1 MKTLKL
7 NDKNMK
13 KFLVVL
19 GLLALVGGSIYL
31 IHNRKSPAPATQQG
45 LAGGYSFRAP
55 TQATSSIGSATQ
67 TLVLSADS
75 ARQFASFCNSTT
87 TTASYIS
94 LQIGATSTSPSG
106 IQIPGGSCYEMAPE
120 KGNLFTTAVYGQTT
134 AGTSTLTVVT
144 QSLAN

>member
-1 MKTLKL
+1 
-7 NDKNMK
+7 MK
-13 KFLVVL
+13 KFLIVL
-19 GLLALVGGSIYL
+19 GLLVLVGGSVYL
-31 IHNRKSPAPATQQG
+31 VHSHKSAPEIQQG
-45 LAGGYSFRAP
+45 MAGAQYFFRSP
-55 TQATSSIGSATQ
+55 TMATSSIGSATQ

-87 TTASYIS
+87 TIASYIS

-120 KGNLFTTAVYGQTT
+120 KGNLFTTAVYAQSP
-134 AGTSTLTVVT
+134 AGTSTLTVIN